1 MLRVRSLSQISEP
14 NSRVQAAGRYGNLEA
29 KPSRKK
35 LCGFVIKKKNKKHMD
50 IILHVF
56 QGHLKQPNLC
66 LETN

>member
-1 MLRVRSLSQISEP
+1 MGIWKQSPV
-14 NSRVQAAGRYGNLEA
+14 A
-29 KPSRKK
+29 KK
-35 LCGFVIKKKNKKHMD
+35 LRGFVIKKKNKKHLD